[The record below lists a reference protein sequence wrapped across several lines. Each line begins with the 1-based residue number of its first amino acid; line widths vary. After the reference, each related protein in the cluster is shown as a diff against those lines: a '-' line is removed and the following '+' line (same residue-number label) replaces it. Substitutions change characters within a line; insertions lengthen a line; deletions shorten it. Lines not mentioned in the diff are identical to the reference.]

1 MVLVVIGGL
10 AAGAYALVRAQ
21 LDDDER
27 RPAVVAFTEAWER
40 GDYEAMY
47 RLVDA
52 KSRQANPK
60 ISFLADYKRANRAAT
75 VEKVR
80 VGKVGPL
87 LSEGIVKVP
96 VTVDTDDFGPLKG
109 ELEFKA
115 SEDEARRGPRG
126 LDARAAAPGPQ
137 GGRGRHAQVRR
148 DAHAR
153 EHLRRGRQAAGLR
166 RPRRVDRRRRR
177 RQAHRPEPRL

>member
-1 MVLVVIGGL
+1 MVLVVICGL

-80 VGKVGPL
+80 VGKVGPRL
-87 LSEGIVKVP
+87 P
-96 VTVDTDDFGPLKG
+96 H
-109 ELEFKA
+109 
-115 SEDEARRGPRG
+115 PRW
-126 LDARAAAPGPQ
+126 P
-137 GGRGRHAQVRR
+137 
-148 DAHAR
+148 
-153 EHLRRGRQAAGLR
+153 
-166 RPRRVDRRRRR
+166 
-177 RQAHRPEPRL
+177 

>member
-1 MVLVVIGGL
+1 MVLVVICGL

-75 VEKVR
+75 VEKV
-80 VGKVGPL
+80 G
-87 LSEGIVKVP
+87 S
-96 VTVDTDDFGPLKG
+96 
-109 ELEFKA
+109 
-115 SEDEARRGPRG
+115 ARS
-126 LDARAAAPGPQ
+126 
-137 GGRGRHAQVRR
+137 GRC
-148 DAHAR
+148 
-153 EHLRRGRQAAGLR
+153 
-166 RPRRVDRRRRR
+166 
-177 RQAHRPEPRL
+177 